1 MNDESELK
9 DIIEEIDF
17 TVTSYMHGGNKLS
30 LSQFEVIQRVSSIIF
45 NRYLPLKDMK
55 NEKK

>member
-1 MNDESELK
+1 MNSESELK

-17 TVTSYMHGGNKLS
+17 TVTSYMHEGNKLN
-30 LSQFEVIQRVSSIIF
+30 LIQFDVIQRVSSIIF
-45 NRYLPLKDMK
+45 NRYLPLKDSK